1 MTTTTKPRKTATARA
16 VEEVTSQ
23 AATQQ
28 ASDAADQPAGQDDTA
43 AEEAAHL
50 QRLQQ
55 TAAEEEPT
63 GGPHLVDTAAEPT
76 PTVNLEAELAALT
89 KVAVAMLG
97 PMFPS
102 LREVYTPEN
111 IEAAAS
117 VAAPLCRKHGWLQN
131 GIGGKYA
138 EEIAAAAVLAPLAYA
153 TVKGV
158 QKDMAE
164 AQRRKAGTT
173 ADAPLPD
180 LSAPVPEAPASPKT
194 VTFGAPVPVEAAA

>member
-1 MTTTTKPRKTATARA
+1 MTTRTTTPKKTATA
-16 VEEVTSQ
+16 E
-23 AATQQ
+23 AAALAASEAQQ
-28 ASDAADQPAGQDDTA
+28 QGADDAGQDDTA

-55 TAAEEEPT
+55 GAAEADDAS
-63 GGPHLVDTAAEPT
+63 GPHLADVGEDPPAPA
-76 PTVNLEAELAALT
+76 VNLEAEIAALA

-102 LREVYTPEN
+102 LREVYTPET

-117 VAAPLCRKHGWLQN
+117 VTAPLCRKHGWLPN

-153 TVKGV
+153 TYRGITH
-158 QKDMAE
+158 DLAE
-164 AQRRKAGTT
+164 AQRKKAGQGEAT
-173 ADAPLPD
+173 PLPD
-180 LSAPVPEAPASPKT
+180 LSAQAPEAPAAPKT
-194 VTFGAPVPVEAAA
+194 VTFGAPIPEGAPA